1 MHADQEPDLGTLPER
16 SIAGR
21 YRLVRPLGQGGM
33 GRVWLAWDEILR
45 RDVAIKELV
54 APPGLG
60 SDDQREMRE
69 RSIREAR
76 AIARLNHT
84 NVVRIF
90 DVLHADGD
98 PWIVMEFV
106 SSRSLEQVLAEDGPL
121 TPAEAARIGLAVLA
135 ALRAAHRAG
144 LLHRDV
150 KPANVL
156 LADDGRVVLTD
167 FGIATAPDD
176 PGMTQTGVVLGSP
189 SYLAPERA
197 IDGVAGPAADL
208 WSLGATLYTAV
219 EGRPPYVRPSTLT
232 TLAALAT
239 EQPTPAARAGAMAPA
254 LQGLLRKDPSQ
265 RVGAEE
271 AERLL
276 RQATTQQPS
285 PATAAPAILEIPLPQ
300 GPEPEP
306 PDPPEPVATPPTR
319 AEPRTRGARRL
330 VLVAGVVAVAFLA
343 GGLTAYQLGH
353 PSGGGN
359 PVQHN
364 DLRLTPPPA
373 SFASRAVPSSA
384 PPSPSPTA
392 SPTRR
397 SAPASTKGGSPSPT
411 AKPQTLPP
419 IVAATGA
426 ITNGSGSWC
435 ADIRDPNMWVWDCNH
450 TDPQIWTVQPDGR
463 LSALGGTVCMTPV
476 NDADTIGTAIGVR
489 TCSGTDRAQIWRQ
502 QTNSTIVNTASGL
515 CLSPGTL
522 GYTSPFAL
530 QTCTGASIQQWIL
543 PTPN

>member
-1 MHADQEPDLGTLPER
+1 
-16 SIAGR
+16 
-21 YRLVRPLGQGGM
+21 M
-33 GRVWLAWDEILR
+33 GRVWLARDEVLR

-54 APPGLG
+54 QPPGL
-60 SDDQREMRE
+60 SSNDQREMRE

-76 AIARLNHT
+76 AIARLNHA

-106 SSRSLEQVLAEDGPL
+106 PSRSLEQVLAEDGPL
-121 TPAEAARIGLAVLA
+121 SPADVARIGLAVLA
-135 ALRAAHRAG
+135 ALRAAHQAG

-176 PGMTQTGVVLGSP
+176 PGITETGVVLGSP

-197 IDGVAGPAADL
+197 VDGVAGPAADL
-208 WSLGATLYTAV
+208 WSLGATLYAAV
-219 EGRPPYVRPSTLT
+219 EGCPPYVRPSTLT
-232 TLAALAT
+232 TLAALVT
-239 EQPTPAARAGAMAPA
+239 EQPTPATRAGALAPA

-285 PATAAPAILEIPLPQ
+285 SATAVPAIPGIPSTQ
-300 GPEPEP
+300 SPEPEP
-306 PDPPEPVATPPTR
+306 SDLPAPVAAPPMR
-319 AEPRTRGARRL
+319 AEPRTRGAWRP
-330 VLVAGVVAVAFLA
+330 VLVAGVLAVAFLA
-343 GGLTAYQLGH
+343 GGLTAYRLGYG
-353 PSGGGN
+353 SGGGK
-359 PVQHN
+359 PGRHN
-364 DLRLTPPPA
+364 DTRLESSPT
-373 SFASRAVPSSA
+373 SFAFGAAPSSA
-384 PPSPSPTA
+384 PPSPSPAA
-392 SPTRR
+392 SPPRR
-397 SAPASTKGGSPSPT
+397 STPTSTKGGSPSPT
-411 AKPQTLPP
+411 SRLQPLTP
-419 IVAATGA
+419 IVAATGP
-426 ITNGSGSWC
+426 ITHAGSSWC
-435 ADIRDPNMWVWDCNH
+435 ADIHDPNVWVWGCNG
-450 TDPQIWTVQPDGR
+450 TAAQIWTVQPDGR
-463 LSALGGTVCMTPV
+463 LSALGGTKCMTPV
-476 NDADTIGTAIGVR
+476 NDANTIGTAVGVK

-502 QTNSTIVNTASGL
+502 QTNSTLVNTASGL

-522 GYTSPFAL
+522 GYTSLFTL
-530 QTCTGASIQQWIL
+530 QTCTADSTQQWTL

>member
-1 MHADQEPDLGTLPER
+1 MTPAPR

-21 YRLVRPLGQGGM
+21 YRLIRPLGQGGM
-33 GRVWLAWDEILR
+33 GRVWLARDEMLR

-54 APPGLG
+54 PSAGL
-60 SDDQREMRE
+60 SIEHQREMRE

-90 DVLHADGD
+90 DVLHAGGE

-106 SSRSLEQVLAEDGPL
+106 PSRSLQQVLAENGPL

-167 FGIATAPDD
+167 FGLATAPED
-176 PGMTQTGVVLGSP
+176 PSMTQTGVVLGSP

-197 IDGVAGPAADL
+197 VDGVVGPAADL
-208 WSLGATLYTAV
+208 WSLGATLYSAV
-219 EGRPPYVRPSTLT
+219 EGRPPYARPSMLA

-239 EQPTPAARAGAMAPA
+239 EPPTPAARAGAMAPV
-254 LQGLLRKDPSQ
+254 LEGLLRKDPSR

-276 RQATTQQPS
+276 RQAAAQQPS
-285 PATAAPAILEIPLPQ
+285 SSATAAPATVEVLLPQ
-300 GPEPEP
+300 SPEPEP
-306 PDPPEPVATPPTR
+306 LNPTQPVAAPPTGAESR
-319 AEPRTRGARRL
+319 ARGGRRL
-330 VLVAGVVAVAFLA
+330 VLVAGVVAVALLA
-343 GGLTAYQLGH
+343 GGLTAYQLGTRSGSGEPVRGNDTRVAPLPMSAASEAE
-353 PSGGGN
+353 PS
-359 PVQHN
+359 
-364 DLRLTPPPA
+364 
-373 SFASRAVPSSA
+373 PSV

-397 SAPASTKGGSPSPT
+397 STAPAAGTTNAVPPPAPKSPDLSGPLDGT
-411 AKPQTLPP
+411 GPIIGISGQCLDNHSGRISDGNP
-419 IVAATGA
+419 IV
-426 ITNGSGSWC
+426 S
-435 ADIRDPNMWVWDCNH
+435 WDCNQQ
-450 TDPQIWTVQPDGR
+450 PNQVWTVVNGR
-463 LSALGGTVCMTPV
+463 YTVQGKCLTVRGGSTV
-476 NDADTIGTAIGVR
+476 
-489 TCSGTDRAQIWRQ
+489 SGTSVVLWTCDGSPGQQWRASAAD
-502 QTNSTIVNTASGL
+502 NSIRNPASGL
-515 CLSPGTL
+515 CLTTFDRYTAAVISTCVVGPGQKWTR
-522 GYTSPFAL
+522 G
-530 QTCTGASIQQWIL
+530 
-543 PTPN
+543 

>member
-1 MHADQEPDLGTLPER
+1 MTAADR
-16 SIAGR
+16 SDTSDFLAGR
-21 YRLVRPLGQGGM
+21 YRLIRPLGQGGM
-33 GRVWLAWDEILR
+33 GRVWLAHDEMLR

-54 APPGLG
+54 APGLSG
-60 SDDQREMRE
+60 EQQREMRE

-90 DVLHADGD
+90 DVLNADGE

-106 SSRSLEQVLAEDGPL
+106 ASRSLQQVLTEDGPV

-135 ALRAAHRAG
+135 ALVAAHRAG

-167 FGIATAPDD
+167 FGLATAPDD
-176 PGMTQTGVVLGSP
+176 PSMTQTGVVLGSP

-197 IDGVAGPAADL
+197 IDAPFGPAADL

-219 EGRPPYVRPSTLT
+219 EGQPPYARGSTLA

-239 EQPTPAARAGAMAPA
+239 QPPTPSARAGAMAPA
-254 LQGLLRKDPSQ
+254 LEGLLRKDPSQ

-276 RQATTQQPS
+276 RQAPAQPPS
-285 PATAAPAILEIPLPQ
+285 PPATATPATVEIPQLPHSL
-300 GPEPEP
+300 EPQP
-306 PDPPEPVATPPTR
+306 PDPPDPVAAPPTAAGSR
-319 AEPRTRGARRL
+319 ARGGRRL
-330 VLVAGVVAVAFLA
+330 VLAAGLVAAALLA
-343 GGLTAYQLGH
+343 GGLTAYQLGTR
-353 PSGGGN
+353 PGSGE
-359 PVQHN
+359 PVQGK
-364 DLRLTPPPA
+364 DTRVAPPPESA
-373 SFASRAVPSSA
+373 VSGAVPSPSA
-384 PPSPSPTA
+384 PPNPSPTT
-392 SPTRR
+392 SQTRH
-397 SAPASTKGGSPSPT
+397 SAPASTKGGTASPAS
-411 AKPQTLPP
+411 KFQP
-419 IVAATGA
+419 IIAATGV
-426 ITNGSGSWC
+426 ITHGSGSWC
-435 ADIRDPNMWVWDCNH
+435 ADIRDSKVWVWDCNH
-450 TDPQIWTVQPDGR
+450 SGPQTWTVQPDGR

-476 NDADTIGTAIGVR
+476 NDARTAGTAVGVS
-489 TCSGTDRAQIWRQ
+489 TCSGTDGAQIWRQ
-502 QTNSTIVNTASGL
+502 QTNSTLVNTASDL
-515 CLSPGTL
+515 CLGPGTL

-530 QTCTGASIQQWIL
+530 QTCTGDSIQQWNL